1 MPREKPP
8 DYVDPTK
15 PADYSR
21 LLPIGGEIGD
31 LLIVTEDG
39 YAWKDLDSKFASAE
53 QLQKVSESIPMPMTV
68 QDIFEICKM

>member
-39 YAWKDLDSKFASAE
+39 YAWKDLDGEFASAE
-53 QLQKVSESIPMPMTV
+53 QLQKFLKVFP
-68 QDIFEICKM
+68 CL